1 MRVLIDEVDGSFPG
15 RLLDDESLHDLYRPP
30 RLPWVRVNMVS
41 TLDGAATGPGGTSGS
56 INNAADKR
64 VFDVLRGQAD
74 AVVVGAGTAR
84 AEGYGVAGVPL
95 VLVSRQG
102 RVPEQL
108 RSAPAGTVR
117 LVTCAQAPGLGESRE
132 LLGPEHVIVLGE
144 DAVQLEA
151 IREALVERDL
161 VNLLCEGGPQLLG
174 GMLAAGE
181 VDEICATLVPRLVG
195 GDHPRIVTG
204 PQVDVPLELRTLVEE
219 SGTLLGRWFVTR

>member
-1 MRVLIDEVDGSFPG
+1 MRVLIDEVSGSFPG
-15 RLLDDESLHDLYRPP
+15 RLLDEEALHDLYRPP
-30 RLPWVRVNMVS
+30 RLPWLRANMVS
-41 TLDGAATGPGGTSGS
+41 TLDGSATGAAGRSGS
-56 INNAADKR
+56 INNAVDKR

-74 AVVVGAGTAR
+74 AVMVGAGTAR
-84 AEGYGVAGVPL
+84 AEGYGVTGVPL

-108 RSAPAGTVR
+108 RTAQPGAVR

-144 DAVQLEA
+144 EHVRLEA
-151 IREALVERDL
+151 VRDALVERDL

-181 VDEICATLVPRLVG
+181 VDEICATFVPRLVG

-204 PQVDVPLELRTLVEE
+204 PQVDVPLELQTLVEE
-219 SGTLLGRWFVTR
+219 SGTLLGRWFVSR

>member
-1 MRVLIDEVDGSFPG
+1 MRVLIDEMGGSFPG
-15 RLLDDESLHDLYRPP
+15 RRLDDEALHDLYRPP
-30 RLPWVRVNMVS
+30 RLPWVRANMVS
-41 TLDGAATGPGGTSGS
+41 TLDGSATGGGGTSGS
-56 INNAADKR
+56 INNAVDKR

-108 RSAPAGTVR
+108 RTAPSGSVR
-117 LVTCAQAPGLGESRE
+117 LVTCAQAPGLGQSQE
-132 LLGPEHVIVLGE
+132 LLGPEHVLVLGE
-144 DAVQLEA
+144 EAVRLEA
-151 IREALVERDL
+151 IRETLVERDL

-174 GMLAAGE
+174 GMLAARE
-181 VDEICATLVPRLVG
+181 IDEICATVVPRLVG

-204 PQVDVPLELRTLVEE
+204 PQVDVPLELQTLVEE

>member
-1 MRVLIDEVDGSFPG
+1 MRVLIDEVGGSFPG
-15 RLLDDESLHDLYRPP
+15 RQLDDESLHELYRPP
-30 RLPWVRVNMVS
+30 RLPWVRANMVS
-41 TLDGAATGPGGTSGS
+41 TLDGAATGEGGTSGG
-56 INNAADKR
+56 INNAADRR

-108 RSAPAGTVR
+108 RSAPSGAVR
-117 LVTCAQAPGLGESRE
+117 LVTCAHAFGLAESRE

-144 DAVQLEA
+144 DAVRLEA
-151 IREALVERDL
+151 VRDALVERDL

-174 GMLAAGE
+174 GMLAAREIDE
-181 VDEICATLVPRLVG
+181 VCATVVPRVVG
-195 GDHPRIVTG
+195 GDQPRIVTG
-204 PQVDVPLELRTLVEE
+204 AALDVHLELRTLVEE
-219 SGTLLGRWFVTR
+219 AGSLLGRWFVPH

>member
-1 MRVLIDEVDGSFPG
+1 MRVLIDEVSGSFPG
-15 RLLDDESLHDLYRPP
+15 RLLDDDVLHDLYRPP
-30 RLPWVRVNMVS
+30 RLPWLRANMVS
-41 TLDGAATGPGGTSGS
+41 TLDGAATGAGGTSGS
-56 INNAADKR
+56 INNAVDKR

-108 RSAPAGTVR
+108 RTAQSGAVR
-117 LVTCAQAPGLGESRE
+117 LVTCAQAPALEESRE

-144 DAVQLEA
+144 ETVRLEA
-151 IREALVERDL
+151 VRDALVERDL

-181 VDEICATLVPRLVG
+181 VDEVCATLMPHVVG
-195 GDHPRIVTG
+195 GDHPRIMTG
-204 PQVDVPLELRTLVEE
+204 PQVDVALELQTLVEE
-219 SGTLLGRWFVTR
+219 SGTLLGRWFVSR